1 MSTGDRKAAAIA
13 AGAVAQ
19 NTLMGLHREFKARLQ
34 EVAAGFPLL
43 ETKTSA
49 RAPVVFDGWLPPK
62 PGSDAEQYPFFL
74 LRPETGTDTEEGADQ
89 VGTATLKIVIGTYSD
104 TDDGWLD
111 LMLLIDAIRSS
122 LGDEPTLKG
131 TAFEHFG
138 PLTWTI
144 PEEQPRPQW
153 LGTVTT
159 IWNIARPRR
168 GEARY
173 PELQGE
179 GE

>member
-1 MSTGDRKAAAIA
+1 MSSGDRKAAAIA

-19 NTLMGLHREFKARLQ
+19 AGLMGLHREFKARLQ
-34 EVAAGFPLL
+34 EVVAGFPLL
-43 ETKTSA
+43 ATKTTT
-49 RAPVVFDGWLPPK
+49 RAPIVYDGWLPPK
-62 PGSDAEQYPFFL
+62 AGVDGEQYPFLL
-74 LRPETGTDTEEGADQ
+74 LRPKTGTDTEEGADQ
-89 VGTATLKIVIGTYSD
+89 VGMATLDIVIGTYSD

-111 LMLLIDAIRSS
+111 VMLLIDAIRSD
-122 LGDEPTLKG
+122 LGEQPTLEG
-131 TAFEHFG
+131 TAFTHFG

-168 GEARY
+168 VEALY
-173 PELQGE
+173 PESE
-179 GE
+179 ENA